1 MKNSFVT
8 NVPRPISRLWFART
22 VIRISTLANTARKQ
36 SCKSGFRYSFCLCLV
51 GAGMILIGSC
61 ELMAQRSSPSS
72 DKTTLP
78 TQEGRAR
85 GGIFTLYGWD
95 PVARTLC
102 FSDGRPGMMILKN
115 RIENRCSDLSF
126 TTAGGGSLV
135 TAIEA
140 DRVGAIIDLG
150 TADELRQRYGYD
162 DAEGGGEGFAS
173 LRMVGQKI
181 MILKEDNPTEEL
193 QPLKE
198 GPSLF
203 SDVGPSANAPIKF
216 GHIYLVRLAGRKDS
230 SFQLIV
236 KLIVIGYI
244 PNESVT
250 VRWEAM

>member
-1 MKNSFVT
+1 MRDSFLRT
-8 NVPRPISRLWFART
+8 IPTPTFSCGLQDCAIPLART
-22 VIRISTLANTARKQ
+22 AKVQNRKSNLGHSLVLRLVVFGVILLGST
-36 SCKSGFRYSFCLCLV
+36 GV
-51 GAGMILIGSC
+51 
-61 ELMAQRSSPSS
+61 LMAQRSGSAP

-78 TQEGRAR
+78 AQDRPAR
-85 GGIFTLYGWD
+85 GSVFTFYGWD

-102 FSDGRPGMMILKN
+102 FSDGRPGLMILKN

-126 TTAGGGSLV
+126 TLAGGGSLV

-140 DRVGAIIDLG
+140 DRLGAIIDLG

-173 LRMVGQKI
+173 LRIVGQKI

-236 KLIVIGYI
+236 KLIVIGYT

-250 VRWEAM
+250 VRWELM